1 MRRTLW
7 ILSFSLFC
15 SLPISTYAHA
25 EEPAQADS
33 FNEKL
38 KRGTDL
44 YQNKQYE
51 AAIVQFQGA
60 YAIKPDP
67 ILLYNLGQAHRKLG
81 RDTEALSYYQFF
93 LRTAT
98 QAPPELRTKVEG
110 YVRELQASIKQREQ
124 GPPAA
129 PRTVYVSSERAPRP
143 RWRIVV
149 GAVGLAVSA
158 VLVGYGARALSA
170 HGKCGAPPATPGG
183 ECEQI
188 YATLPVGVPLV
199 AVGGLLAVSGATLI
213 AVPGPWVEVKREQPA
228 SGLPAGAGAGA
239 GLSLGGQF

>member
-15 SLPISTYAHA
+15 SLPISTDAHS
-25 EEPAQADS
+25 EEPAQADY

-67 ILLYNLGQAHRKLG
+67 ILLYNLGQAHRKLN
-81 RDTEALSYYQFF
+81 RDAEALNYYQFF

-98 QAPPELRTKVEG
+98 QAEPELRTKVEG
-110 YVRELQASIKQREQ
+110 YVRELQGSIKQREQ
-124 GPPAA
+124 GPA
-129 PRTVYVSSERAPRP
+129 PKTVYVSSERAPRP

-149 GAVGLAVSA
+149 GAVGLAAGA

-170 HGKCGAPPATPGG
+170 HGACGAPPENAGG
-183 ECEQI
+183 ECAQI
-188 YATLPVGVPLV
+188 YSTLSVGVPLV
-199 AVGGLLAVSGATLI
+199 AVGGLVAVAGATLI
-213 AVPGPWVEVKREQPA
+213 AVPGPWVETKQEQTATGWPVD
-228 SGLPAGAGAGA
+228 AGADA
-239 GLSLGGQF
+239 GLVFGARF

>member
-15 SLPISTYAHA
+15 SLPISTDSYA
-25 EEPAQADS
+25 EELEQADS

-67 ILLYNLGQAHRKLG
+67 ILLYNLGQAHRKLN
-81 RDTEALSYYQFF
+81 RDAEALNYYQFF

-98 QAPPELRTKVEG
+98 QAAPEMRTKVEG
-110 YVRELQASIKQREQ
+110 YVRELQGNIKQREQ
-124 GPPAA
+124 GPA
-129 PRTVYVSSERAPRP
+129 PKTVYVSTERAPRP

-149 GAVGLAVSA
+149 GAVGLAAGV

-170 HGKCGAPPATPGG
+170 HGKCGAPPENANG
-183 ECEQI
+183 ECAQI
-188 YATLPVGVPLV
+188 YSTLPVGAPIV
-199 AVGGLLAVSGATLI
+199 AVGGLLAVSGAVLV
-213 AVPGPWVEVKREQPA
+213 AVPGPRIEIAREQTA
-228 SGLPAGAGAGA
+228 VGRTVDVDTGA
-239 GLSLGGQF
+239 GLVFGARF